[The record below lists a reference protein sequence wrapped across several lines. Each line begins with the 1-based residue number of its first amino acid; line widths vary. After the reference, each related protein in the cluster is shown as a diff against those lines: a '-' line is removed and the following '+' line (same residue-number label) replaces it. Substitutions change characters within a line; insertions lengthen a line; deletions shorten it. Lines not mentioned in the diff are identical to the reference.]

1 MKEKRTILD
10 KIKEENIKQK
20 PKWHFTGYKLLT
32 SICYIACILIGAA
45 SFSVILFSVQQTN
58 FNILSHLTHSR
69 IELLLGLLPFFW
81 IGILFIFILL
91 SILVFKKSE
100 RGYKYHWIKL
110 FGFNTLASILLG
122 TLFYLAGGGHQLEHA
137 FAERVS
143 TYESVQEMKL
153 KSWMQPENGFL
164 AGTIIELNETS
175 FQMEDFNGKLWD
187 ISFEGA
193 FIAGRAKMNVGSE
206 IKLIGMQQST
216 TSFKASEIRPWVG
229 RRDYDH
235 ANYPR

>member
-32 SICYIACILIGAA
+32 FTCYFACILIGAA
-45 SFSVILFSVQQTN
+45 SFSVILFSIQQTN
-58 FNILSHLTHSR
+58 FNVLSHLTHSR

-81 IGILFIFILL
+81 IGLLFVFILL

-100 RGYKYHWIKL
+100 RGYKYHWMKL
-110 FGFNTLASILLG
+110 FGFNTLTSVILG
-122 TLFYLAGGGHQLEHA
+122 TLFYMAGGGHQLEHA

-143 TYESVQEMKL
+143 TYESVREIKL

-164 AGTIIELNETS
+164 AGTITTLKETS
-175 FQMEDFNGKLWD
+175 FQLEDFNGKLWD
-187 ISFEGA
+187 VSYERA
-193 FIAGRAKMNVGSE
+193 FIAGRAEVRPGGK
-206 IKLIGMQQST
+206 IKLIGRQQST
-216 TSFKASEIRPWVG
+216 TSFEASEIRPWVG
-229 RRDYDH
+229 RREFDH
-235 ANYPR
+235 AYDP